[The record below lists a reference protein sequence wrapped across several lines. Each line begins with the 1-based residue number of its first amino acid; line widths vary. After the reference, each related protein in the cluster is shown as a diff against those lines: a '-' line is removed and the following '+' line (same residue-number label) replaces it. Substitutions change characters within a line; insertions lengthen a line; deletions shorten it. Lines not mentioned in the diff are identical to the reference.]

1 MKIRS
6 DFVTNSSSSS
16 FILGFKNKDTRATEL
31 NADINNL
38 GYDKLDEN
46 ILKLLHDVNNAK
58 SLLIQHVI
66 MSYKEDIR
74 ADVQRYINDNNNPY
88 ERYSDGW
95 FDYCRTS
102 EFNDLCNNKIY
113 ESVANFKKVIE
124 ENDYK
129 DFVLLTYSDHDN
141 DELEHQI
148 CPHLKNIIA
157 TISHH

>member
-1 MKIRS
+1 MKIRT

-16 FILGFKNKDTRATEL
+16 FILGFKNKDTRTAEL

-46 ILKLLHDVNNAK
+46 ILKLLYDVNNAK
-58 SLLIQHVI
+58 SLLIPHI
-66 MSYKEDIR
+66 LMSYKEGIR
-74 ADVQRYINDNNNPY
+74 VDVQRYVNDNNNPY
-88 ERYSDGW
+88 ERYSDEW

-102 EFNDLCNNKIY
+102 EFNDLCNNKIH
-113 ESVANFKKVIE
+113 ENVINFKKVIE

-141 DELEHQI
+141 CELEHQI
-148 CPHLKNIIA
+148 CPHLKNTIA
-157 TISHH
+157 TLSHH

>member
-16 FILGFKNKDTRATEL
+16 FILGFKNKDTRIAEL
-31 NADINNL
+31 NTDINNL
-38 GYDKLDEN
+38 GYNKLDEN
-46 ILKLLHDVNNAK
+46 ILKLLYDVNNAK

-66 MSYKEDIR
+66 MSYKEDIKV
-74 ADVQRYINDNNNPY
+74 DVQRYVNDNNNPY
-88 ERYSDGW
+88 ERYSDEW

-102 EFNDLCNNKIY
+102 EFNDLYNNKIY
-113 ESVANFKKVIE
+113 ESVVNFKKVIE

-141 DELEHQI
+141 NELEHQI
-148 CPHLKNIIA
+148 CPRLKNTIA